1 MQRKKLSDAQ
11 ISSKEKIETNQ
22 MEIYNSE
29 QKNRNIISQQINPE
43 SNIKNAAKELELLST
58 KKKYE
63 ISQNYK
69 PQKSRV
75 YVSSRYNNTRQIEN
89 TSNLMEQISINDD
102 INNININSIRNKRSP
117 GEISFQRDSLRNNN
131 NKNKNFR
138 INMNPIFNNQRII
151 EPDDMQ
157 INTNESIK
165 INSSAIND
173 KLRIQYM
180 LIPQTKLSPIQKCD
194 EGSSSFENRKYS
206 ENRNRLANYVNSKGN
221 QNINIENIH
230 FNISNIDNN
239 LRKVSIPDER
249 NTKGRIIQDENS
261 PSYNNEQNRTQ
272 ISNSN
277 TVSKKELKRIVKKF
291 NKVYDPYINEKGI
304 LLKQSQITLPG
315 AHDEIFNN
323 RYRVLS
329 KMNKLSNILLAKQK
343 REDEKDSSKEN
354 SREININIFDRNRSR
369 SKGSKNK
376 NNEKISNIKDITILR
391 RYRIQKGGVVDL
403 AQEQI
408 KKTKFKIVKAS
419 APKGGKILMKFNPK
433 HRESAAKIIQGWWR
447 ELRDIYEYKLAQ
459 ITKIQ
464 SIWKGRWVRKNIYDL
479 LYLNYL
485 YLSFCE
491 KIEKIWNTKLTKYA
505 FDILFFNQK
514 DSRINN
520 QEILKRLILASDK
533 RRLNFIRKKWDIW
546 IKKILLEK
554 EKKNKGKT
562 LLQIRTEKDNK
573 LNKLK
578 NCFIIWR
585 YNTKIHNIQNKY
597 NKNNSQKYNNNDEKE
612 IREEINM
619 NGKKIITITKIEEKE
634 RYIAP
639 VEYTHFIGKNK
650 LKGLLKIIEGANN
663 YHKKQAF
670 EKATPKI
677 KKHLIKLSKIELL
690 KKIIE
695 KKIKKINLILHKK
708 LNKWLNKII
717 IIQSE
722 NIINNSKNKT
732 EYEKFKG
739 KVFWNRVEN
748 IKNKNSKNLLRKYFY
763 LFLKNALL
771 KKPKNEEIKKMEQNN
786 LLYNKLAK
794 NSYHPYDR
802 KKESEKIKIKFNN
815 ISDTIKGFKKLQNF
829 TWRNTYIYI
838 LNCFREKIKDRK
850 KSKLMTVIIKIKEK
864 NIKKKMKEFMNKWK
878 NKTLKKRNN
887 DIISKMFIKIIK
899 IIINNNNK
907 KILNKRLHQWYENVK
922 KLNDK
927 NNKNQ
932 IKNFGNIISKLF
944 NNNQNKLGKQF
955 LIKLKE
961 NKKEKILKNVF
972 IKYGKPKINIINYYF
987 KRWKYINKKVTQ
999 IKYSQIIQRF
1009 CHKNLKNRKYEKKWK
1024 ELLYLIK
1031 KKIYN
1036 DEIDEIIIYLKY
1048 YMGLSNL
1055 FNIIQKHH
1063 IKINFDKI
1071 KYHKN
1076 YNKIG
1081 KILITILTI
1090 ADRKKAE
1097 YLLKKY
1103 FTKWIN
1109 VVNNENRKINSLCY
1123 MLAILETK
1131 NYKKDINSLSN
1142 AFILKKLIND
1152 IMKIRALNFIQKLKI
1167 KDKKNNQFKILGND
1181 LINAQKDLFDKNK
1194 KLVNKKII
1202 KIYFISIISKFFNF
1216 LEKLKKLYSK
1226 KYMEEFLQKL
1236 YEIKIAKTAYKY
1248 HKIIQYNKQPKI
1260 ESGLNFNIGKN
1271 NVSKNNLK
1279 INKSIEY
1286 RVITPNLVKYLS
1298 KLFRK
1303 RNMNIFDNLKSYNIA
1318 NKFCKLLKISVKKS
1332 NIPDKEDLVDSF
1344 KYYVYMKLSRLSD
1357 SNKLYYI
1364 IRKSIFKKIID
1375 VARLTGNLYRLVHL
1389 VDITFTHKMISKDR
1403 WILRIIKRWRFVTF
1417 VKKMAQKKMELMYK
1431 DLHVTYLEMA
1441 DSVLREGIALESR
1454 FLPDVSMDKY
1464 LFNLNDPYLIK
1475 GSNAYKGIKK
1485 QYIFEPLDAEIERKI
1500 KEIKEIETIEKYK
1513 EINKINNNFQNFE
1526 EFTEKETFKKSTN
1539 KYKYDRYPNSSS

>member
-1 MQRKKLSDAQ
+1 
-11 ISSKEKIETNQ
+11 
-22 MEIYNSE
+22 
-29 QKNRNIISQQINPE
+29 
-43 SNIKNAAKELELLST
+43 
-58 KKKYE
+58 
-63 ISQNYK
+63 
-69 PQKSRV
+69 
-75 YVSSRYNNTRQIEN
+75 
-89 TSNLMEQISINDD
+89 
-102 INNININSIRNKRSP
+102 
-117 GEISFQRDSLRNNN
+117 
-131 NKNKNFR
+131 
-138 INMNPIFNNQRII
+138 
-151 EPDDMQ
+151 
-157 INTNESIK
+157 
-165 INSSAIND
+165 
-173 KLRIQYM
+173 
-180 LIPQTKLSPIQKCD
+180 
-194 EGSSSFENRKYS
+194 
-206 ENRNRLANYVNSKGN
+206 
-221 QNINIENIH
+221 
-230 FNISNIDNN
+230 
-239 LRKVSIPDER
+239 
-249 NTKGRIIQDENS
+249 
-261 PSYNNEQNRTQ
+261 
-272 ISNSN
+272 
-277 TVSKKELKRIVKKF
+277 
-291 NKVYDPYINEKGI
+291 
-304 LLKQSQITLPG
+304 
-315 AHDEIFNN
+315 
-323 RYRVLS
+323 
-329 KMNKLSNILLAKQK
+329 
-343 REDEKDSSKEN
+343 
-354 SREININIFDRNRSR
+354 
-369 SKGSKNK
+369 
-376 NNEKISNIKDITILR
+376 
-391 RYRIQKGGVVDL
+391 
-403 AQEQI
+403 
-408 KKTKFKIVKAS
+408 
-419 APKGGKILMKFNPK
+419 
-433 HRESAAKIIQGWWR
+433 
-447 ELRDIYEYKLAQ
+447 
-459 ITKIQ
+459 
-464 SIWKGRWVRKNIYDL
+464 
-479 LYLNYL
+479 
-485 YLSFCE
+485 
-491 KIEKIWNTKLTKYA
+491 
-505 FDILFFNQK
+505 
-514 DSRINN
+514 
-520 QEILKRLILASDK
+520 
-533 RRLNFIRKKWDIW
+533 
-546 IKKILLEK
+546 
-554 EKKNKGKT
+554 
-562 LLQIRTEKDNK
+562 
-573 LNKLK
+573 
-578 NCFIIWR
+578 
-585 YNTKIHNIQNKY
+585 
-597 NKNNSQKYNNNDEKE
+597 
-612 IREEINM
+612 M

-771 KKPKNEEIKKMEQNN
+771 KKPKNEEIKKIEQNN

-794 NSYHPYDR
+794 NSYHPHDR

-899 IIINNNNK
+899 IIIDNNNK

>member
-391 RYRIQKGGVVDL
+391 RHRIQKGGVVDL
-403 AQEQI
+403 AQEEI
-408 KKTKFKIVKAS
+408 KKPKFKIVKAS

-464 SIWKGRWVRKNIYDL
+464 SVWKGRWVRKNIYDL

-520 QEILKRLILASDK
+520 QEILKK
-533 RRLNFIRKKWDIW
+533 
-546 IKKILLEK
+546 
-554 EKKNKGKT
+554 
-562 LLQIRTEKDNK
+562 
-573 LNKLK
+573 
-578 NCFIIWR
+578 
-585 YNTKIHNIQNKY
+585 
-597 NKNNSQKYNNNDEKE
+597 
-612 IREEINM
+612 
-619 NGKKIITITKIEEKE
+619 
-634 RYIAP
+634 
-639 VEYTHFIGKNK
+639 
-650 LKGLLKIIEGANN
+650 
-663 YHKKQAF
+663 
-670 EKATPKI
+670 
-677 KKHLIKLSKIELL
+677 
-690 KKIIE
+690 
-695 KKIKKINLILHKK
+695 
-708 LNKWLNKII
+708 
-717 IIQSE
+717 
-722 NIINNSKNKT
+722 
-732 EYEKFKG
+732 
-739 KVFWNRVEN
+739 
-748 IKNKNSKNLLRKYFY
+748 
-763 LFLKNALL
+763 
-771 KKPKNEEIKKMEQNN
+771 
-786 LLYNKLAK
+786 
-794 NSYHPYDR
+794 
-802 KKESEKIKIKFNN
+802 
-815 ISDTIKGFKKLQNF
+815 
-829 TWRNTYIYI
+829 
-838 LNCFREKIKDRK
+838 
-850 KSKLMTVIIKIKEK
+850 KIKEK
-864 NIKKKMKEFMNKWK
+864 
-878 NKTLKKRNN
+878 
-887 DIISKMFIKIIK
+887 
-899 IIINNNNK
+899 
-907 KILNKRLHQWYENVK
+907 H
-922 KLNDK
+922 
-927 NNKNQ
+927 
-932 IKNFGNIISKLF
+932 
-944 NNNQNKLGKQF
+944 
-955 LIKLKE
+955 
-961 NKKEKILKNVF
+961 
-972 IKYGKPKINIINYYF
+972 YY
-987 KRWKYINKKVTQ
+987 K
-999 IKYSQIIQRF
+999 
-1009 CHKNLKNRKYEKKWK
+1009 
-1024 ELLYLIK
+1024 
-1031 KKIYN
+1031 
-1036 DEIDEIIIYLKY
+1036 
-1048 YMGLSNL
+1048 
-1055 FNIIQKHH
+1055 
-1063 IKINFDKI
+1063 
-1071 KYHKN
+1071 
-1076 YNKIG
+1076 
-1081 KILITILTI
+1081 
-1090 ADRKKAE
+1090 
-1097 YLLKKY
+1097 
-1103 FTKWIN
+1103 
-1109 VVNNENRKINSLCY
+1109 
-1123 MLAILETK
+1123 
-1131 NYKKDINSLSN
+1131 
-1142 AFILKKLIND
+1142 
-1152 IMKIRALNFIQKLKI
+1152 
-1167 KDKKNNQFKILGND
+1167 
-1181 LINAQKDLFDKNK
+1181 
-1194 KLVNKKII
+1194 
-1202 KIYFISIISKFFNF
+1202 
-1216 LEKLKKLYSK
+1216 
-1226 KYMEEFLQKL
+1226 
-1236 YEIKIAKTAYKY
+1236 
-1248 HKIIQYNKQPKI
+1248 
-1260 ESGLNFNIGKN
+1260 
-1271 NVSKNNLK
+1271 
-1279 INKSIEY
+1279 
-1286 RVITPNLVKYLS
+1286 
-1298 KLFRK
+1298 
-1303 RNMNIFDNLKSYNIA
+1303 
-1318 NKFCKLLKISVKKS
+1318 
-1332 NIPDKEDLVDSF
+1332 
-1344 KYYVYMKLSRLSD
+1344 
-1357 SNKLYYI
+1357 
-1364 IRKSIFKKIID
+1364 
-1375 VARLTGNLYRLVHL
+1375 
-1389 VDITFTHKMISKDR
+1389 
-1403 WILRIIKRWRFVTF
+1403 
-1417 VKKMAQKKMELMYK
+1417 
-1431 DLHVTYLEMA
+1431 
-1441 DSVLREGIALESR
+1441 
-1454 FLPDVSMDKY
+1454 
-1464 LFNLNDPYLIK
+1464 
-1475 GSNAYKGIKK
+1475 
-1485 QYIFEPLDAEIERKI
+1485 
-1500 KEIKEIETIEKYK
+1500 
-1513 EINKINNNFQNFE
+1513 
-1526 EFTEKETFKKSTN
+1526 
-1539 KYKYDRYPNSSS
+1539 

>member
-1 MQRKKLSDAQ
+1 M
-11 ISSKEKIETNQ
+11 
-22 MEIYNSE
+22 
-29 QKNRNIISQQINPE
+29 
-43 SNIKNAAKELELLST
+43 
-58 KKKYE
+58 
-63 ISQNYK
+63 
-69 PQKSRV
+69 
-75 YVSSRYNNTRQIEN
+75 
-89 TSNLMEQISINDD
+89 
-102 INNININSIRNKRSP
+102 
-117 GEISFQRDSLRNNN
+117 
-131 NKNKNFR
+131 
-138 INMNPIFNNQRII
+138 
-151 EPDDMQ
+151 
-157 INTNESIK
+157 
-165 INSSAIND
+165 
-173 KLRIQYM
+173 
-180 LIPQTKLSPIQKCD
+180 
-194 EGSSSFENRKYS
+194 
-206 ENRNRLANYVNSKGN
+206 
-221 QNINIENIH
+221 
-230 FNISNIDNN
+230 
-239 LRKVSIPDER
+239 
-249 NTKGRIIQDENS
+249 
-261 PSYNNEQNRTQ
+261 
-272 ISNSN
+272 
-277 TVSKKELKRIVKKF
+277 
-291 NKVYDPYINEKGI
+291 
-304 LLKQSQITLPG
+304 
-315 AHDEIFNN
+315 
-323 RYRVLS
+323 
-329 KMNKLSNILLAKQK
+329 
-343 REDEKDSSKEN
+343 
-354 SREININIFDRNRSR
+354 
-369 SKGSKNK
+369 
-376 NNEKISNIKDITILR
+376 
-391 RYRIQKGGVVDL
+391 
-403 AQEQI
+403 
-408 KKTKFKIVKAS
+408 
-419 APKGGKILMKFNPK
+419 
-433 HRESAAKIIQGWWR
+433 
-447 ELRDIYEYKLAQ
+447 
-459 ITKIQ
+459 
-464 SIWKGRWVRKNIYDL
+464 
-479 LYLNYL
+479 
-485 YLSFCE
+485 
-491 KIEKIWNTKLTKYA
+491 
-505 FDILFFNQK
+505 
-514 DSRINN
+514 
-520 QEILKRLILASDK
+520 
-533 RRLNFIRKKWDIW
+533 
-546 IKKILLEK
+546 
-554 EKKNKGKT
+554 
-562 LLQIRTEKDNK
+562 
-573 LNKLK
+573 
-578 NCFIIWR
+578 
-585 YNTKIHNIQNKY
+585 
-597 NKNNSQKYNNNDEKE
+597 
-612 IREEINM
+612 
-619 NGKKIITITKIEEKE
+619 
-634 RYIAP
+634 
-639 VEYTHFIGKNK
+639 
-650 LKGLLKIIEGANN
+650 
-663 YHKKQAF
+663 
-670 EKATPKI
+670 
-677 KKHLIKLSKIELL
+677 
-690 KKIIE
+690 
-695 KKIKKINLILHKK
+695 
-708 LNKWLNKII
+708 NKII

-899 IIINNNNK
+899 IIINNNNKKILNKRLHQWYENVKKLNDKNNKNQIKNFGNIISKLFNNNQNKLGKQFLIKLKENKKEKILKNVFIKYGKPKINIINYYFKRWKYINKKVTQIKYSQIIQRFCHKNLKNRKYEKKWKELLFILKKTIIKNEIKKIIIYLRYYIGLSKLFYFLNNNNKKIIREFMKRWKNNTLKKKNNDIVSRMFIKIIKIIIDNNNK

-1303 RNMNIFDNLKSYNIA
+1303 RNMNIFDILKSYNIA

-1539 KYKYDRYPNSSS
+1539 KYKYDR